1 LVFEEANE
9 ICYDDG
15 GGGGG
20 RACVFIITHGGKFC
34 EMFVLNI
41 KKKKN

>member
-20 RACVFIITHGGKFC
+20 RVCLLLLMEWGKI
-34 EMFVLNI
+34 L
-41 KKKKN
+41 